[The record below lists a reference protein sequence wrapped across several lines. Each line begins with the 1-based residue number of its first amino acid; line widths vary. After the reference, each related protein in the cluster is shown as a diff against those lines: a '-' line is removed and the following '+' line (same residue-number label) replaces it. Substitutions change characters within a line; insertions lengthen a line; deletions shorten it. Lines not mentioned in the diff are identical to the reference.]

1 MAVGAQMPH
10 FGLQEG
16 RSASVLAPETRVKA
30 HHGLHDPRLAIE
42 IRSSSC
48 RTPAVIKLKEG
59 RKEVRQAGRKE
70 GRTRKDR
77 EVVIAVALAVDV
89 VVAIY

>member
-1 MAVGAQMPH
+1 MPH

-59 RKEVRQAGRKE
+59 RKSGRQEGRKE
-70 GRTRKDR
+70 GQGRTGKSS
-77 EVVIAVALAVDV
+77 
-89 VVAIY
+89 